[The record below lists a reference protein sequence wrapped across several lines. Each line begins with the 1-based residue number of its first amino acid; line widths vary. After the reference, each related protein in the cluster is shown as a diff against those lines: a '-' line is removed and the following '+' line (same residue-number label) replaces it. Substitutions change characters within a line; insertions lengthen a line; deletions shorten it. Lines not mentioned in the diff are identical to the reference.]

1 MRDYNWIIQVAD
13 NHTDHLTTNITASVT
28 RLGDLLDFGQLFKA
42 FGTTI
47 NFPKSPTFLGNFFK
61 GVKIFKFFLM
71 KSFLGIFYRHLAT
84 FGDFLW
90 SHWSHP
96 I

>member
-42 FGTTI
+42 FG
-47 NFPKSPTFLGNFFK
+47 NN
-61 GVKIFKFFLM
+61 
-71 KSFLGIFYRHLAT
+71 
-84 FGDFLW
+84 
-90 SHWSHP
+90 
-96 I
+96 